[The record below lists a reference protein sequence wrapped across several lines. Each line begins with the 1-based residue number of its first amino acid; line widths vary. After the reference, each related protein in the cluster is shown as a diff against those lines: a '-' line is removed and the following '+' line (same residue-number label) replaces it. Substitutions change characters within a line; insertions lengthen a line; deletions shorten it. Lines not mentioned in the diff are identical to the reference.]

1 MNHLRLEA
9 EISSKLLII
18 WKSVL
23 NESGVVSGYLFDM
36 TSIFVSDHTKI
47 GMYLGNIRFLMDKSI
62 YFGIPN
68 EQTLASLCEKTICVQ
83 DILIA

>member
-1 MNHLRLEA
+1 MYHFHSSTVISKKKLALLTWYDLIYRMNHLRLEA

-36 TSIFVSDHTKI
+36 TSIFVSESYEDW
-47 GMYLGNIRFLMDKSI
+47 YVFR
-62 YFGIPN
+62 
-68 EQTLASLCEKTICVQ
+68 
-83 DILIA
+83 